1 MKIPLLLV
9 VAPLGLAIAGCG
21 QKTAKAKT
29 DEDATATG
37 GSALTAP
44 LDYLAAQGK
53 AKQLAVK
60 VTSTA
65 ELQSAIQKFYAMED
79 HYPRDLN
86 ELIAQRYLQALPAAP
101 NGMQIAYSPKT
112 GDVKFVPATAP
123 GQAVAPAAQPA
134 PARPAQRYPVPG
146 LKTQPQQQRGAVPE

>member
-1 MKIPLLLV
+1 MKIPLPVLAAALCLV
-9 VAPLGLAIAGCG
+9 FAGCG
-21 QKTAKAKT
+21 KKTAKAKT

-65 ELQSAIQKFYAMED
+65 ELTSAIQKFYAMED

-101 NGMQIAYSPKT
+101 NGMQIAYNPKT
-112 GDVKFVPATAP
+112 GDVRFVPVVAP
-123 GQAVAPAAQPA
+123 GQAIAPTTQPS
-134 PARPAQRYPVPG
+134 PARPAPRYPVPG
-146 LKTQPQQQRGAVPE
+146 LKTQPQQRSALPE